1 MRGIRAIVLPA
12 VLLVSGLDAI
22 PAGAQSPPQGEV
34 AKRFFGAWRFVGTSI
49 DGKPRPGRGS
59 NPKGIIYYDPSGA
72 MAAQIAPDR
81 HVRMA
86 GPEPTPEEAKASL
99 ADYVAYFGTYTID
112 ERAGTITHHR
122 QASVQPGE
130 LTDYVRSYEF
140 AGDRLIL
147 RPVGTKQEVVWE
159 RFK

>member
-1 MRGIRAIVLPA
+1 MRGIMTVVLPA
-12 VLLVSGLDAI
+12 VVVVTSLGAVS
-22 PAGAQSPPQGEV
+22 AGAQSPPQGDI
-34 AKRFFGAWRFVGTSI
+34 AKRFFGAWRYV
-49 DGKPRPGRGS
+49 GKPRPGRGAE
-59 NPKGIIYYDPSGA
+59 PKGIIYYDPSGA

-81 HVRMA
+81 RVPMA
-86 GPEPTPEEAKASL
+86 GPQPTADEAKASL

-130 LTDYVRSYEF
+130 LTDYVRNYEF

>member
-1 MRGIRAIVLPA
+1 MSSSVK
-12 VLLVSGLDAI
+12 
-22 PAGAQSPPQGEV
+22 AQSPPNMEPSMKGVENVIAQVG
-34 AKRFFGAWRFVGTSI
+34 GA
-49 DGKPRPGRGS
+49 GS
-59 NPKGIIYYDPSGA
+59 TA
-72 MAAQIAPDR
+72 
-81 HVRMA
+81 
-86 GPEPTPEEAKASL
+86 L

-130 LTDYVRSYEF
+130 LTDYVRNYEF